1 MQEEIFIAS
10 DKANAVTPGELA
22 KVLINHGVLV
32 RACAA
37 ESGWRLEFDDA
48 PGTFAEI
55 STDASGAARSVTFCI
70 GQLRDVEDFRRIQAG
85 FKQLGWQYCDSGFY
99 DAT

>member
-10 DKANAVTPGELA
+10 DKACAVTPSKLA
-22 KVLINHGVLV
+22 DVLSEHGVLV

-37 ESGWRLEFDDA
+37 EDGWRLEFGDA

-55 STDASGAARSVTFCI
+55 STDSSGAAKMATFCI
-70 GQLRDVEDFRRIQAG
+70 GRLRDVDDFRRIQAG
-85 FKQLGWQYCDSGFY
+85 FQQLGWQYCDSSFH
-99 DAT
+99 DAA